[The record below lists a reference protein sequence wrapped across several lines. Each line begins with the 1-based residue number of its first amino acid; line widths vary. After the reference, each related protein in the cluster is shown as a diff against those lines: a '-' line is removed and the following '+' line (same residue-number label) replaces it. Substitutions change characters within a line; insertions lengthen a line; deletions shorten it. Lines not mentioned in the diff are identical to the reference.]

1 MLSNQI
7 SSLDDEDN
15 SDTELISFSKSD
27 NYTSNNFKYNR
38 KTYLPVGYEILEN
51 RTGIKAPKF
60 KYDTESII
68 KIDNLIISTICYKP
82 NGNKWKYAGDKGW
95 RILWIVINTYD
106 KYFKLFLDKHD
117 LSKELNIK
125 SGNNEYFI
133 KQDLNEL
140 MCITRIFPSHSIF
153 KINIIKN
160 DDKSIKKYEKKYNK
174 KVEKFNDNI
183 KSKRIMKLGSV
194 HLGKIEQLKEIINYT
209 IISKKVL

>member
-7 SSLDDEDN
+7 SSSDDENN

-27 NYTSNNFKYNR
+27 NYTNYCFKYNR
-38 KTYLPVGYEILEN
+38 KTYLPVGDEILDKL
-51 RTGIKAPKF
+51 TGIKVPKF

-95 RILWIVINTYD
+95 RMLWIVINTYD

-117 LSKELNIK
+117 LSMELNIK
-125 SGNNEYFI
+125 SGNNNYFI
-133 KQDLNEL
+133 KQDLNKL
-140 MCITRIFPSHSIF
+140 MCVSRIFPSHSLF

-160 DDKSIKKYEKKYNK
+160 DN
-174 KVEKFNDNI
+174 
-183 KSKRIMKLGSV
+183 KSK
-194 HLGKIEQLKEIINYT
+194 KI
-209 IISKKVL
+209 